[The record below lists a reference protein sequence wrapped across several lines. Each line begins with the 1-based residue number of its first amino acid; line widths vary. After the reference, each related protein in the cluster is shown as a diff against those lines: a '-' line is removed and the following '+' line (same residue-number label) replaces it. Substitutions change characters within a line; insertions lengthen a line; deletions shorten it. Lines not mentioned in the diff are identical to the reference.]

1 MSDTPAR
8 AGAGKDLRRPAL
20 VALALPI
27 ALAVAACAG
36 AGSSSSAGA
45 SASPSAAVSG
55 SASGDVAGAT
65 GSPSASVA
73 SSPTADDACSLITT
87 DEAAQLVGSPVMATP
102 ATTPAGP
109 SCRFTPTESGKQ
121 GFLTISVFTSD
132 VDKTLSDAVTNFGL
146 GDVAEVG
153 STAAGVDGTNYA
165 STGTVAFAIVAAN
178 GTFQPIPLTDLTAL
192 AKTVVERLGGTNA
205 PASPSA
211 SASASASESASPS
224 ASGAAGSG
232 SPSVSPSP
240 SSS

>member
-1 MSDTPAR
+1 MSDAPTRVGAR
-8 AGAGKDLRRPAL
+8 KALRRTAF

-45 SASPSAAVSG
+45 SASPSAAVSE
-55 SASGDVAGAT
+55 SPSGGVAGAT

-73 SSPTADDACSLITT
+73 ASPTAEDACSLITT

-102 ATTPAGP
+102 ASTPAGP
-109 SCRFTPTESGKQ
+109 TCRYTPTEAGKQ
-121 GFLTISVFTSD
+121 GFLTVSVFTGD
-132 VDKTLSDAVTNFGL
+132 IDKTLSDAVENFGL
-146 GDVAEVG
+146 GDVTDVG
-153 STAAGVDGTNYA
+153 SKAAGVDGTIYV

-205 PASPSA
+205 SAAPSASESGSPSA
-211 SASASASESASPS
+211 SDAG
-224 ASGAAGSG
+224 ASGSA
-232 SPSVSPSP
+232 SPSP